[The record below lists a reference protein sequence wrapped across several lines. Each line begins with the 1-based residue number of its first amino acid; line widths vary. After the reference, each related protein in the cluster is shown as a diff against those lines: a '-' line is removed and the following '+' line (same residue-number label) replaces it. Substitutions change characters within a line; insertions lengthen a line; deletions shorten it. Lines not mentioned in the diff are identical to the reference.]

1 MAIEIKVPDIGADEV
16 EITEILVKVG
26 DKVEAEQSLITVE
39 GDKASMEV
47 PSPQAGIVK
56 EIKVSVGDKTQTG
69 ALIMIFDS
77 ADGAADAAPAQ
88 AEEKKEAAPAAAPAA
103 AAAKDVNVPDI
114 GSDEVEVTEILVKVG
129 DKVEAEQSLIT
140 VEGDKASM
148 EVPAPFAGT
157 VKEIK
162 VNVGDK
168 VSTGSLIMVFEVAG
182 EAGAAAPA
190 AKQEAAPAAA
200 PASAAG
206 VKEVNVPDIGGDEV
220 EVTEV
225 MVKVGDKVAAEQ
237 SLITVEGDK
246 ASMEVPA
253 PFAGTVK
260 EIKINTG
267 DKVSTGSLIM
277 IFEVAGAAPAAAPAQ
292 AAAPAAAAPAAA
304 AGVKDVN
311 VPDIGGDEVEVTEVM
326 VKVGDKVAAEQSL
339 ITVEGDKASMEV
351 PAPFAGIVKEIKIS
365 TGDKVKTGS
374 LIMVFEVE
382 GAAPAAAPA
391 QAAAPAPAAA
401 PAQAAKPAAA
411 PAAKA
416 EGKSEFAENDA
427 YVHATPLIR
436 RLAREFGVNLA
447 KVKGTGRKG
456 RILREDVQ
464 AYVKDAVKR
473 AESAPAA
480 AAGGGIPGM
489 LPWPKVDFS
498 KFGEVEEVELG
509 RIQKISGANLSRNWV
524 MIPHVTHFDKTDIT
538 DLEAFRKQQN
548 AEAEKRKLDVKF
560 TPVVFIMKAVAAA
573 LEQMPRFNSSLSED
587 GQRLTLKKYINI
599 GVAVDTPNGLVVP
612 VFKDVNK
619 KSITELSRELTTIS
633 KKARD
638 GKLTAGEMQG
648 GCFTI
653 SSIGGLG
660 TTHFAPIVNA
670 PEVAIL
676 GVSKSAMEP
685 VWNGKEFV
693 PRLML
698 PISLSF
704 DHRVIDGADGA
715 RFITIINNTLSDI
728 RRLVM

>member
-1 MAIEIKVPDIGADEV
+1 MAIEINVPDIGADEV

-47 PSPQAGIVK
+47 PSPQAGVVK
-56 EIKVSVGDKTQTG
+56 EIKVSVGDKTETG
-69 ALIMIFDS
+69 KLIMIFDS
-77 ADGAADAAPAQ
+77 AEGAAAAAPAQ
-88 AEEKKEAAPAAAPAA
+88 EEKKEAAPAAAAPAA
-103 AAAKDVNVPDI
+103 AAA
-114 GSDEVEVTEILVKVG
+114 
-129 DKVEAEQSLIT
+129 A
-140 VEGDKASM
+140 
-148 EVPAPFAGT
+148 
-157 VKEIK
+157 
-162 VNVGDK
+162 
-168 VSTGSLIMVFEVAG
+168 
-182 EAGAAAPA
+182 
-190 AKQEAAPAAA
+190 
-200 PASAAG
+200 
-206 VKEVNVPDIGGDEV
+206 KEVHVPDIGGDEV
-220 EVTEV
+220 EVTEI
-225 MVKVGDKVAAEQ
+225 MVKVGDTIAAEQ

-351 PAPFAGIVKEIKIS
+351 PAPFAGTVKEIKIS

-382 GAAPAAAPA
+382 GAAPAAAPAQAAAPAAAPA

>member
-1 MAIEIKVPDIGADEV
+1 MSIEIKVPDIGADEV

-26 DKVEAEQSLITVE
+26 DKVEVEQSLITVE

-47 PSPQAGIVK
+47 PSPQAGVVK
-56 EIKVSVGDKTQTG
+56 EIKVAVGDKTETG
-69 ALIMIFDS
+69 KLLMIFE
-77 ADGAADAAPAQ
+77 AEGAAAAAPAAK
-88 AEEKKEAAPAAAPAA
+88 AEEKPAAAPAA
-103 AAAKDVNVPDI
+103 AAAKDVEVPDI
-114 GSDEVEVTEILVKVG
+114 GADEVEVTEILVKVG
-129 DKVEAEQSLIT
+129 DTVTAEQSLIT

-162 VNVGDK
+162 INTGDK
-168 VSTGSLIMVFEVAG
+168 VKTGSLIMVFEVAG
-182 EAGAAAPA
+182 AASAAPA
-190 AKQEAAPAAA
+190 AAATQAAPAAA
-200 PASAAG
+200 PAASAAKN
-206 VKEVNVPDIGGDEV
+206 VEVPDIGGDEV

-260 EIKINTG
+260 EIKI
-267 DKVSTGSLIM
+267 
-277 IFEVAGAAPAAAPAQ
+277 A
-292 AAAPAAAAPAAA
+292 
-304 AGVKDVN
+304 
-311 VPDIGGDEVEVTEVM
+311 
-326 VKVGDKVAAEQSL
+326 
-339 ITVEGDKASMEV
+339 
-351 PAPFAGIVKEIKIS
+351 

-391 QAAAPAPAAA
+391 QKAEAAPAPAK
-401 PAQAAKPAAA
+401 QEAKVAA
-411 PAAKA
+411 PAAA
-416 EGKSEFAENDA
+416 GKGEFAENDA
-427 YVHATPLIR
+427 YVHATPVIR

-473 AESAPAA
+473 AEAAPAA
-480 AAGGGIPGM
+480 TGGGLPGM

-498 KFGEVEEVELG
+498 KFGEIEEVELG

-548 AEAEKRKLDVKF
+548 DEAAKRKLDVKF

-587 GQRLTLKKYINI
+587 GQKLTLKKYINI

-619 KSITELSRELTTIS
+619 KSITELSRELMAIS

-653 SSIGGLG
+653 SSLGGIG

-685 VWNGKEFV
+685 VWNGKEFT
-693 PRLML
+693 PRLMM
-698 PISLSF
+698 PMSLSF

-715 RFITIINNTLSDI
+715 RFITIINNMLADI